1 MNYRI
6 IAFVAT
12 VLLFTW
18 SCGNKTGVRDSKNDG
33 NAVVQGDD
41 GSLTLNLEK
50 AACYSDKDNPASNT
64 AEWNVRIAKPG
75 RFKVWLTSATK
86 DTTTLNYINAVK
98 INLLDSFLEA
108 SPTCDKII
116 RNSSEISYPYYR
128 ADSYMGTFYVSEPG
142 VYNIQV
148 ISEKILPN
156 EAMNQVRDMSGDT
169 RLLSVLLTPM
179 TR

>member
-18 SCGNKTGVRDSKNDG
+18 SCGNKAGVRDSKNDG
-33 NAVVQGDD
+33 NAVMQDED

-64 AEWNVRIAKPG
+64 AEWNVMISKPG

-86 DTTTLNYINAVK
+86 DTTALNYINAVK

-108 SPTCDKII
+108 SPACDKII
-116 RNSSEISYPYYR
+116 KNSSDISYPYYR

-156 EAMNQVRDMSGDT
+156 EAMNQVRSMSGDT
-169 RLLSVLLTPM
+169 RLMSVLLTPM